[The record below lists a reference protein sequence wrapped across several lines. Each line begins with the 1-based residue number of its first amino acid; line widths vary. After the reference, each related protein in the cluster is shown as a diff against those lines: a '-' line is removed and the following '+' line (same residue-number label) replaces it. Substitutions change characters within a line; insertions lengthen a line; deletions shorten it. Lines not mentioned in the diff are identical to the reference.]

1 MEKKKL
7 YICLL
12 LIFLLTGC
20 SVNYDIEVHDQTI
33 KVNGKL
39 VELDR
44 NKWDDIVVDNAA
56 GESEDN
62 NIMIE
67 DNEIDYTKLT
77 FEEFV
82 NSKTIAADE
91 ATRREGLE
99 KFKTKE
105 ELGITYKEEY
115 TWENTSGF
123 SKMAGVNTC
132 YDYFTVLRNNEE
144 ETGKEQLIISTS
156 AKNYCFDIY
165 PNLESITV
173 NLKTNHKVVSH
184 NADKES
190 NGKYTWEINK
200 NNATKKT
207 MQIILSEDTVF
218 TMNWGLIFGIGS
230 AILVIGI
237 VCLVIKKKSTEANK
251 I

>member
-82 NSKTIAADE
+82 NSKSIAADV

-99 KFKTKE
+99 KF
-105 ELGITYKEEY
+105 
-115 TWENTSGF
+115 
-123 SKMAGVNTC
+123 
-132 YDYFTVLRNNEE
+132 
-144 ETGKEQLIISTS
+144 
-156 AKNYCFDIY
+156 
-165 PNLESITV
+165 
-173 NLKTNHKVVSH
+173 
-184 NADKES
+184 
-190 NGKYTWEINK
+190 
-200 NNATKKT
+200 
-207 MQIILSEDTVF
+207 
-218 TMNWGLIFGIGS
+218 
-230 AILVIGI
+230 
-237 VCLVIKKKSTEANK
+237 
-251 I
+251 